1 MSIRFT
7 TGARGL
13 SRRNVRFR
21 LAGVARVSQEHLD
34 ARRRQI
40 VEGAARCFARDGF
53 HATSMQDV
61 LKETGLSAGAVYRYF
76 PSKDA
81 IIVALALEVLERVG
95 GSFSRAAAAEPP
107 VQPGDV
113 LADTLEEVL
122 QTLDVPPSL
131 IIQVWAET
139 LRNPELAAVLHRGI
153 NAVIASWTAIAQNYQ
168 RQGLMRDDVPAE
180 HVARTVAACV
190 QGFLIQRALLAPDLR
205 PDVLRDGLRGLTSLT
220 LD

>member
-1 MSIRFT
+1 M
-7 TGARGL
+7 
-13 SRRNVRFR
+13 
-21 LAGVARVSQEHLD
+21 ARVSQEHLD

-95 GSFSRAAAAEPP
+95 GSFSRAAATEPP

-153 NAVIASWTAIAQNYQ
+153 NTVIASWTAIAENYQ

-180 HVARTVAACV
+180 HVARTVAACA